1 MSTFITYTKNR
12 CEASYRVAYHLGVAG
27 KPYSDGE
34 LVKRCL
40 IDVVKCIHP
49 GKEADYSSLALSRN
63 TIQRRQDDIA
73 KQLSL
78 YLLGTNQLTP
88 TFGLC
93 KDLLSMETLS
103 SCTRGEDIFDAAK
116 NACIKN
122 GLELKNLRGIC
133 TNGAPAMTGSIKGF
147 VAGFSEF
154 VSKEY
159 DSKRLINLHCIIHQ
173 EALCVK
179 SVALNDTLKNVTRI
193 ILYILANAL
202 HHRQFRDTLQLS
214 ETSAED
220 ILYHTA
226 VRWLCQRETSRCVLH
241 LRKEITDYYSTK
253 NKD

>member
-1 MSTFITYTKNR
+1 MSTFIKSTNNR
-12 CEASYRVAYHLGVAG
+12 CEASNRVAYHLGVAG

-78 YLLGTNQLTP
+78 SLQTIVNKEASLLSLAVDESTDIKDSAQLLVFIRSLTP
-88 TFGLC
+88 TFELC
-93 KDLLSMETLS
+93 EDLFMETLS
-103 SCTRGEDIFDAAK
+103 SRTRGEDIFVAAK

-133 TNGAPAMTGSIKGF
+133 TDGAPAMMGNIKGF
-147 VAGFSEF
+147 VGRFSEY

-159 DSKRLINLHCIIHQ
+159 DNKRLTNLHCIIHQ
-173 EALCVK
+173 EALCQIYCFK
-179 SVALNDTLKNVTRI
+179 
-193 ILYILANAL
+193 
-202 HHRQFRDTLQLS
+202 
-214 ETSAED
+214 
-220 ILYHTA
+220 
-226 VRWLCQRETSRCVLH
+226 
-241 LRKEITDYYSTK
+241 
-253 NKD
+253 